1 MKIIK
6 KFWHW
11 LRCEDEDGN
20 PIDKPWQPFRYSEM
34 IKYYPIHGTIGD
46 DDILMLS
53 HKLKDG
59 RYETCYITI
68 KQLRDAIV
76 NLEAKN

>member
-1 MKIIK
+1 
-6 KFWHW
+6 
-11 LRCEDEDGN
+11 
-20 PIDKPWQPFRYSEM
+20 M

-53 HKLKDG
+53 HELKDG

-76 NLEAKN
+76 NLEAKNDASRDK

>member
-11 LRCEDEDGN
+11 LRCEDENGN

-34 IKYYPIHGTIGD
+34 IKHYPIHGIVSD

-59 RYETCYITI
+59 EYETCYITI
-68 KQLRDAIV
+68 RQLKAV
-76 NLEAKN
+76 LAANK